1 MPTRYTPERK
11 IIGQLLSMT
20 NPPILV
26 PDWQRNYSGT
36 NTEVEIFWQDL
47 LHFSSLFPDENINTE
62 EYFLGSVVIVDNN
75 TSHLFLDGQQR
86 IATSWNFTISYKR
99 LSV

>member
-1 MPTRYTPERK
+1 
-11 IIGQLLSMT
+11 MT

-26 PDWQRNYSGT
+26 PDWQKNYSWI

-47 LHFSSLFPDENINTE
+47 IHFSNLFPDENINNE

-75 TSHLFLDGQQR
+75 LSHLLLDGQQR
-86 IATSWNFTISYKR
+86 IATSGIS
-99 LSV
+99 LSVISPPDTF